1 LIAGI
6 AASVSASI
14 MWSSLFLKSN
24 CPLCQR
30 PTGKVFCIDCTRQLQ
45 RCQLSDRQ
53 IPSTTELPVFAWGTY
68 GGTLKRAIA
77 ALKYEKKT
85 QIAQLL
91 GFWLAEAWLNL
102 LSTSSQPIVIPIP
115 LHATKLKD
123 RGFNQAELL
132 ARSFCQVTGLQLR
145 SQGLER
151 SRHTI
156 RQFELSGKER
166 EQNLAG
172 AFQLGSDF
180 LHRRPVRP
188 VLILDDIYTTGAT
201 ARSAAQTLRQVGVE
215 VCGVVAI
222 AAALQRKN

>member
-1 LIAGI
+1 
-6 AASVSASI
+6 
-14 MWSSLFLKSN
+14 MWISLFLKSN

-30 PTGKVFCIDCTRQLQ
+30 PTEKVFCVDCTRQLQ

-53 IPSTTELPVFAWGTY
+53 IPATTELPVFAWGTY

-77 ALKYEKKT
+77 ALKYDKKT
-85 QIAQLL
+85 QIAQPL
-91 GFWLAEAWLNL
+91 GFWLAESWLNL
-102 LSTSSQPIVIPIP
+102 PSISNQPIVTPIP

-132 ARSFCQVTGLQLR
+132 ARSFCQVTGLKLR
-145 SQGLER
+145 SQGLAR
-151 SRHTI
+151 ARHTV

-172 AFQLGSDF
+172 AFQIGSDF

-188 VLILDDIYTTGAT
+188 VLILDDIYTTGST
-201 ARSAAQTLRQVGVE
+201 ARSAAQTLRQVGIE

-222 AAALQRKN
+222 AAALQRKG

>member
-1 LIAGI
+1 MWTD
-6 AASVSASI
+6 VFSI
-14 MWSSLFLKSN
+14 FLKSN

-30 PTGKVFCIDCTRQLQ
+30 PTGKVFCVDCTRQLQ
-45 RCQLSDRQ
+45 RCQLSDRL
-53 IPSTTELPVFAWGTY
+53 IPSTTELSVFAWGMY
-68 GGTLKRAIA
+68 GGAVKRAIA
-77 ALKYEKKT
+77 ALKYDKQS
-85 QIAQLL
+85 QIAQPL

-102 LSTSSQPIVIPIP
+102 SSTSSQPIVTPIP
-115 LHATKLKD
+115 LHATKLRE

-132 ARSFCQVTGLQLR
+132 ARSFCQMTGLKLR

-151 SRHTI
+151 ARQTI

-172 AFQLGSDF
+172 AFHLGSDF
-180 LHRRPVRP
+180 RHRRPVRP

-201 ARSAAQTLRQVGVE
+201 ARSAAQTLRQEGIE

-222 AAALQRKN
+222 AAALKGRG